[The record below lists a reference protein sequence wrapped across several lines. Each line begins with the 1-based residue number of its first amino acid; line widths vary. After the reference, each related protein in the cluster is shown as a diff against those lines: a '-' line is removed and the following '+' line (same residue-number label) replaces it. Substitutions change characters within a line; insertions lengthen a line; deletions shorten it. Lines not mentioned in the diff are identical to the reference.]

1 MTKKYLATITIFS
14 NDRQE
19 NSQEI
24 QKILTAN
31 GHIIMARM
39 GVNVQKS
46 CISNCTA
53 LIAIA
58 VEGDKKAIDGLT
70 KQLNKIYGVTAKN
83 NIMTK

>member
-1 MTKKYLATITIFS
+1 MTKKYLATITILS
-14 NDRQE
+14 NDRQA
-19 NSQEI
+19 NSAEI

-53 LIAIA
+53 LITISIEAS
-58 VEGDKKAIDGLT
+58 KKEIDGLT
-70 KQLNKIYGVTAKN
+70 KQLDRIYGVVAKS
-83 NIMTK
+83 NIMIK